1 MPTIQSIL
9 AGLQTNVTALAAY
22 VAGLTPTGNVPVN
35 VAGALAAFNATVA
48 QFQTDLTANP
58 IAVGTAPATVLTTDL
73 AAATTALAALVAA
86 VAAPSNP

>member
-9 AGLQTNVTALAAY
+9 ASLQADVTNLAAY
-22 VAGLTPTGNVPVN
+22 VASLSPAGSVPVN
-35 VAGALAAFNATVA
+35 VAATLAAFNATVA

-58 IAVGTAPATVLTTDL
+58 IVVGTAPATVLTTDL
-73 AAATTALAALVAA
+73 AAATSALAALVAA